1 SLRRRLAGGDVDIAD
16 DARLASLVALRH
28 EVRDRLITDD
38 PADLVFLV
46 WKRALGPL
54 LVGSNGAADDRA
66 IDAFVAFHDGLTR
79 EVDRNPG
86 LRAPEWLVSLEG
98 RSERWRA
105 ARPATDTVTVTSVA
119 AAAGRQ
125 WHTVVVA
132 GAVEGEFPAID
143 GHAPVFEPAFLAGD
157 RPPTA
162 AERRRAS
169 LAEERRLFCEVACT
183 RATTT
188 MVVTSAP
195 EPGVLESRFVGDW
208 PLKAAAVPLAPGSP
222 PLVRPPT

>member
-1 SLRRRLAGGDVDIAD
+1 GLDPVEVRTLRRRLSGSDAAVTD
-16 DARLASLVALRH
+16 DSRLASLVALRQ
-28 EVRDRLITDD
+28 ELQERLASDD
-38 PADLVFLV
+38 PAALVFLV
-46 WKRALGPL
+46 WEQALGPL
-54 LVGSNGAADDRA
+54 LVGSNDPADDRA

-143 GHAPVFEPAFLAGD
+143 GHAPVFDPAVLAG
-157 RPPTA
+157 
-162 AERRRAS
+162 
-169 LAEERRLFCEVACT
+169 
-183 RATTT
+183 
-188 MVVTSAP
+188 
-195 EPGVLESRFVGDW
+195 
-208 PLKAAAVPLAPGSP
+208 
-222 PLVRPPT
+222 